1 VIADFMESIREGS
14 LHRKPN
20 DLHRQTAV
28 IWNEVAREF
37 PELGLRPVS
46 VPSFRPLPRRVD
58 WALLTE
64 SFRQDVEDCLA
75 WSACT
80 DPFAADARSR
90 PLAPSKNTTSERNP
104 VWQDGR
110 LQRCF
115 GPQTSSHQ

>member
-90 PLAPSKNTTSERNP
+90 PLAPSAAAG
-104 VWQDGR
+104 VAQDGHGLGR
-110 LQRCF
+110 GNPEDPNVR
-115 GPQTSSHQ
+115 S